1 MSYNKEYHAY
11 TLNGEAQY
19 KNVTSISFTPITE
32 LDRESYFIK
41 KIHSKGDKVVKKFLG
56 IKVFERTF
64 AEDEYFMS
72 LRHSFSYKKYTLKGT
87 ISVIEKAMHDNP
99 FVYSNIIWKDDK
111 LYTKARVCIVYVKD
125 IPTNEYFDS
134 NEMAEKYL
142 QELKEKC
149 EKVGNFLS

>member
-1 MSYNKEYHAY
+1 MSYKKEYHSY
-11 TLNGEAQY
+11 TLKSYTQY

-32 LDRESYFIK
+32 LDSDSYAIK
-41 KIHSKGDKVVKKFLG
+41 KTHSKGDKVVKKFLG
-56 IKVFERTF
+56 IKVFERTC

-87 ISVIEKAMHDNP
+87 INDIEKAMHDNP
-99 FVYSNIIWKDDK
+99 FVDSNIIWKDDK

-134 NEMAEKYL
+134 NENAEKYL

>member
-19 KNVTSISFTPITE
+19 KNVTSISFIPITE
-32 LDRESYFIK
+32 LERESYFIK

-56 IKVFERTF
+56 IKVFERTCE
-64 AEDEYFMS
+64 EDEYFMS
-72 LRHSFSYKKYTLKGT
+72 LRHSFFYKKYTLKGT
-87 ISVIEKAMHDNP
+87 ISDIERAMHDDP
-99 FVYSNIIWKDDK
+99 FIFSNIILKDDK

-134 NEMAEKYL
+134 NEKAEKYV
-142 QELKEKC
+142 QEIKEKC